1 LERTLATTYMAPNTD
16 LERMIVQL
24 FEEATGV
31 QGVGVEDDFF
41 ELGGESLRAIQMASR
56 LSSMYAINVMTVM
69 PFGHPNPRALAE
81 TIEDVLRKKLLSM
94 SDEEVRLHV
103 SSASKS

>member
-1 LERTLATTYMAPNTD
+1 MERTLAAAYLAPNTD
-16 LERMIVQL
+16 LERTIVQL

-31 QGVGVEDDFF
+31 RGVGVEDDFF

-56 LSSMYAINVMTVM
+56 LSSLYAINLMMVM
-69 PFGHPNPRALAE
+69 PFGHPSPRALAE
-81 TIEDVLRKKLLSM
+81 TIEVVLRKKLLSM
-94 SDEEVRLHV
+94 SDEEVRQQM